1 MQGILS
7 LDQGTTS
14 TRAIVFN
21 KKGEILCSAQKE
33 HKQIYPHSGFVEHDA
48 EEIFI
53 NTLHV
58 LESALKEAEK
68 LSIEVLSL
76 GITNQRETIV
86 CFRKSSGKPL
96 HNALVW
102 QDVRTSTFCQ
112 KLHKTHGIEIQNK
125 TGLPVNPYFSASKL
139 KWLLE
144 NVKEVQTALDEDDLL
159 CGTMECYLLYRLSN
173 LQAHKSDIT
182 NACRTQ
188 LYNIHKRTWDNDLL
202 ELYNIPAHILPTV
215 TANSEDFGM
224 VDINTLPPL
233 PIQGMIGDQQAAL
246 FGQACFHEGNIKS
259 TYGTGC
265 FAMLNTGHKPKRS
278 EQGLLT
284 TIGYQ
289 LGDNVYYAL
298 EGSIFIAGAVIQWL
312 RDRLQLIETAL
323 ETEVL
328 ARSSEDKDDV
338 YFVPAFTGLGAPYW
352 ESNAKASIT
361 GMTLSTTKADIVRA
375 ALEGVCFET
384 NDLVKAF
391 ETDSHTKL
399 NTLKVDGGMV
409 ANNFMLERMADIL
422 NINIERPSMIETTAL
437 GAAYMAGLKFGFY
450 KNLKDIETNWQ
461 LDQNFTPS
469 MDIHTQ
475 TKKKV
480 GWQKAIQKHCI

>member
-48 EEIFI
+48 EEIFT

-102 QDVRTSTFCQ
+102 QDVRTSAFCQ

-173 LQAHKSDIT
+173 LKAHKSDIT

-215 TANSEDFGM
+215 TANSEDFGV

-233 PIQGMIGDQQAAL
+233 PIQGMIGDQQGAL

-289 LGDNVYYAL
+289 LSDNVYYAL

-312 RDRLQLIETAL
+312 RDRLQLIETASQ
-323 ETEVL
+323 TEAL

-361 GMTLSTTKADIVRA
+361 GMTLSTTKADIIRA

-384 NDLVKAF
+384 NDLIQAF
-391 ETDSHTKL
+391 ETDSNTKL

-422 NINIERPSMIETTAL
+422 NINIERPSMTETTAL
-437 GAAYMAGLKFGFY
+437 GAAYMAGLKCGFY

-469 MDIHTQ
+469 MDIHRQ

-480 GWQKAIQKHCI
+480 GWQEAIQKHCI

>member
-21 KKGEILCSAQKE
+21 KQGDILCSAQKE
-33 HKQIYPHSGFVEHDA
+33 HQQIYPQSGFVEHDA
-48 EEIFI
+48 EEIFQ
-53 NTLHV
+53 NTLYV
-58 LESALKEAEK
+58 LESAVRQAKD
-68 LSIEVLSL
+68 LSIDILSL

-86 CFRKSSGKPL
+86 CFSKASGKPL
-96 HNALVW
+96 HKALVW
-102 QDVRTSTFCQ
+102 QDVRTSKFCKQ
-112 KLHKTHGIEIQNK
+112 LNKTNGIEVQNK

-144 NVKEVQTALDEDDLL
+144 NVPEIQKALKDDDLL

-173 LQAHKSDIT
+173 LTSHKSDIT

-188 LYNIHKRTWDNDLL
+188 LYNIHKKMWDTDLL
-202 ELYNIPAHILPTV
+202 ELYNVPASILPEV
-215 TANSEDFGM
+215 TSNSENFGV
-224 VDINTLPPL
+224 VDIETLPAL

-246 FGQACFHEGNIKS
+246 FGQTCFYEGGMKS

-265 FAMLNTGHKPKRS
+265 FAMLNTGPKAKRS

-289 LGDNVYYAL
+289 LQNNVYYAL

-312 RDRLQLIETAL
+312 RDQLNLIETAQ
-323 ETEVL
+323 ETEAL
-328 ARSSEDKDDV
+328 AKESKDEDDV
-338 YFVPAFTGLGAPYW
+338 YFIPAFTGLGAPYW
-352 ESNAKASIT
+352 ESQAKASIT

-384 NDLVKAF
+384 NDLIHAF
-391 ETDSHTKL
+391 EVDSKTQL
-399 NTLKVDGGMV
+399 TTLKVDGGMV

-437 GAAYMAGLKFGFY
+437 GATYMAGLQCGFY
-450 KNLKDIETNWQ
+450 KNLEDIKQNWQ
-461 LDQNFTPS
+461 LDKKFTPN
-469 MDIHTQ
+469 MQADRRN
-475 TKKKV
+475 KKKN
-480 GWQKAIQKHCI
+480 GWQKVIQKHCI